1 MRDTKSRKKRM
12 APPHSPNVTT
22 DDCSNRRKRSK
33 QVNLASSSAKDNL
46 HPNIQEPVGQTCTSN
61 VDSEE
66 EYTTNERVGQNNAV
80 LYSRAKDDFKLS
92 LAIGCHFNPL
102 TLPNQYRLPFTKLD
116 NITPE
121 MIIAG
126 FGLLEYAIGRQGGGK
141 VVCLK
146 PQNNNRFQ
154 CCMGCHFVNLLLWTV
169 F

>member
-1 MRDTKSRKKRM
+1 VKDVVMGTEEEEEEG
-12 APPHSPNVTT
+12 
-22 DDCSNRRKRSK
+22 C
-33 QVNLASSSAKDNL
+33 AKATEAKETCLIDNKAREL
-46 HPNIQEPVGQTCTSN
+46 INGV

-66 EYTTNERVGQNNAV
+66 AFTTNEQVGQKNAV
-80 LYSRAKDDFKLS
+80 LYSRAKDDLKLS